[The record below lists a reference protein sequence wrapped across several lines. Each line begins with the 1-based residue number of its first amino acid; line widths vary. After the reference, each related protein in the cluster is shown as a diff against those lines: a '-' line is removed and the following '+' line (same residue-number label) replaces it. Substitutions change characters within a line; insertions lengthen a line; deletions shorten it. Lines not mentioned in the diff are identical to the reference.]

1 MMKNSICKSVIVFM
15 YVLLYAFITF
25 FSSTVNAQSLN
36 QLQNECNQGNI
47 TSCQT
52 LRSIYNSGQN
62 VSKNK
67 FKSFKQFQRACDSGD
82 LDGCVSLGM
91 MYEKGIGV
99 RKDKYKAAEI
109 YRKACDGGN
118 GSGCYYSGVI
128 YARGDGF
135 PRNES
140 LAVLL
145 FSIGCELG
153 NSDSCLSF
161 STRSEIDSSASK
173 EKLTE
178 EQSRVSCNENE
189 TEKAGK

>member
-1 MMKNSICKSVIVFM
+1 
-15 YVLLYAFITF
+15 
-25 FSSTVNAQSLN
+25 
-36 QLQNECNQGNI
+36 
-47 TSCQT
+47 
-52 LRSIYNSGQN
+52 
-62 VSKNK
+62 
-67 FKSFKQFQRACDSGD
+67 
-82 LDGCVSLGM
+82 

-189 TEKAGK
+189 TESCCSLGLMYYTGDGVRKDNFRAIEYFKKSCDDGEALGCANLGVMYALGQGVRQNKSKALEIFGKACDLKNEQGCKNYAFLKNQGVR